1 MNSLTILVRI
11 EKKENKI
18 VKFTLLLLL
27 IDHHLNHDNKMKAT
41 QHNRTQY
48 NWKEQNLGTHQYKK
62 RFEKNSKEMS
72 IWTEMMTNLILL

>member
-41 QHNRTQY
+41 QQNTIQLERT
-48 NWKEQNLGTHQYKK
+48 ELGNPSIQ
-62 RFEKNSKEMS
+62 EK
-72 IWTEMMTNLILL
+72 I